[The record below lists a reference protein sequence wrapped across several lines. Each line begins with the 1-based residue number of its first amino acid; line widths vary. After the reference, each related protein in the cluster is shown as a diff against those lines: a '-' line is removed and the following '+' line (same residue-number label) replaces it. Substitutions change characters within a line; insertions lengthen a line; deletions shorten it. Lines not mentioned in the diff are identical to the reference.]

1 MREVGV
7 SEDLIRQRYMEVW
20 NKVDL
25 VSDEVGFQK
34 KVEEEAN

>member
-25 VSDEVGFQK
+25 VSDEAGFQK
-34 KVEEEAN
+34 KVEDEAN

>member
-7 SEDLIRQRYMEVW
+7 SEDLIKQRYMEVW

-25 VSDEVGFQK
+25 VSDEVGF
-34 KVEEEAN
+34 

>member
-1 MREVGV
+1 
-7 SEDLIRQRYMEVW
+7 MEVW